1 MRIEFSM
8 IGFLAIEMS
17 ILKYSDNSLIKMNTI
32 QALKKCI
39 QIDFSEYTLFL
50 NTESSIIGAVLFL
63 LRALAAQCLRNHY
76 CLLLNWFPFA

>member
-1 MRIEFSM
+1 MNTLIRAEVDKANKKIMELERDKKDYSVTTLIIPLELSM

-39 QIDFSEYTLFL
+39 QIDFSEYT
-50 NTESSIIGAVLFL
+50 
-63 LRALAAQCLRNHY
+63 
-76 CLLLNWFPFA
+76 

>member
-1 MRIEFSM
+1 MELERDKKDYSVTTLIIPLELSM

-39 QIDFSEYTLFL
+39 QIDFSEYT
-50 NTESSIIGAVLFL
+50 
-63 LRALAAQCLRNHY
+63 
-76 CLLLNWFPFA
+76 